1 MTTHKTHFGYFD
13 DPDQTVPAFDPGLD
27 APCPACLNVH
37 LGNWP
42 VVTISLMVPGDN
54 RSYFYRMHKRCYEQL
69 NDDQR
74 NIFDSDIIDAI
85 MLARNVN

>member
-27 APCPACLNVH
+27 APCPACLNVR

-42 VVTISLMVPGDN
+42 VVTISLM
-54 RSYFYRMHKRCYEQL
+54 HKRCYEQL
-69 NDDQR
+69 TDDQR
-74 NIFDSDIIDAI
+74 NMFDSDIIDAI